1 MVKSLLVAAL
11 VAGGVAVPVGA
22 AQAHPGGDEGGP
34 PASPT
39 GMAQMHERMKQG
51 NPGMARMHELMEAD
65 NPGMAQMCER
75 IRQGAPERA

>member
-1 MVKSLLVAAL
+1 MVKSLFVAAL
-11 VAGGVAVPVGA
+11 VAGGVAVPVGT
-22 AQAHPGGDEGGP
+22 AQAHPGGGEGGP

-39 GMAQMHERMKQG
+39 EMAQMHE
-51 NPGMARMHELMEAD
+51 LMDAD